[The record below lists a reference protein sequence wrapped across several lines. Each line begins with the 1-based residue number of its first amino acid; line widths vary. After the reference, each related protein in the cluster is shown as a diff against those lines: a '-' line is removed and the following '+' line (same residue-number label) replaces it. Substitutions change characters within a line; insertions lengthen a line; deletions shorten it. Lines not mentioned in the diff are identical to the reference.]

1 MHKELCLNMP
11 YIEIN
16 LEKILHNAKLLNE
29 TLSAK
34 GISIIGITKVTLG
47 NPTIAKTLVEAG
59 INHLG
64 DSRIGNIIR
73 MKETGVNAK
82 FVLIRN
88 PSLSE
93 IPLVIRYAD
102 ISLNSELTTIK
113 KLSEEALQQ
122 NKNHGVILMVEMGD
136 LREGIMPKDLD
147 NIVREVL
154 KLQNIELLG
163 IGTNLK
169 CFAGV
174 IPDEKNM
181 TEFSEI
187 AHTIQKKYDIKFQFI
202 SGGNSANYDWVMST
216 SELGSINNLRI
227 GTVMLLG
234 VGGIKE
240 NPIPN
245 YYQDT
250 FTFVAEIVELKKKPL
265 YPKGTITTNAFG
277 EPSIFQN
284 RNKSKEGYRNHV
296 LLNAG
301 RQDVQETG
309 LFPKE
314 DVEILSASSDYIIV
328 DLKKTNFK
336 LGDEL
341 RFHVNYEALLG
352 AMTSPFI
359 SKVFI

>member
-1 MHKELCLNMP
+1 MP

-16 LEKILHNAKLLNE
+16 LEKIFHNAKLLNE
-29 TLSAK
+29 ILSSK

-59 INHLG
+59 INYLG

-73 MKETGVNAK
+73 MKEAGVNAK

-88 PSLSE
+88 PSHSE
-93 IPLVIRYAD
+93 IPLIIRHTD
-102 ISLNSELTTIK
+102 ISLNSELITIK

-122 NKNHGVILMVEMGD
+122 NKKHGVILMVEMGD
-136 LREGIMPKDLD
+136 LREGIMPNDLE
-147 NIVREVL
+147 NMVGEVL
-154 KLQNIELLG
+154 KLQNIDLLG

-174 IPDEKNM
+174 IPDENNM

-187 AHTIQKKYDIKFQFI
+187 AQDIQKKYDIQFQFI

-216 SELGSINNLRI
+216 NEIGSINNLRI
-227 GTVMLLG
+227 GTVILLG
-234 VGGIKE
+234 VDGIKE
-240 NPIPN
+240 DPILK

-265 YPKGTITTNAFG
+265 FPKGTVTTNAFG

-284 RNKSKEGYRNHV
+284 RKKSKEGYRIHA

-301 RQDVQETG
+301 RQDIQEKG
-309 LFPKE
+309 LFPKD

-328 DLKKTNFK
+328 DLKKNDFK

-341 RFHVNYEALLG
+341 RFNVNYEALLG